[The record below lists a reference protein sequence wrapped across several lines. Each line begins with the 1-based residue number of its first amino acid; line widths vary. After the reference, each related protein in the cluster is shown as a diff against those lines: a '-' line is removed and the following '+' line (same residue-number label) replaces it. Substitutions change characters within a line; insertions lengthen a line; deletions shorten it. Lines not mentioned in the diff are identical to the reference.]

1 MAEVHCHLQDGQNLN
16 FHPTWIQDEKDYK
29 IMDML
34 ETVMDN
40 KLNFGNEMWDEED
53 EFYYNNDNTMM
64 TKIELNDIGRLVIL
78 DDLQGGEVIKY
89 VGN

>member
-1 MAEVHCHLQDGQNLN
+1 MEDFHCHLRDGQNLN
-16 FHPTWIQDEKDYK
+16 FNLTWIQDGKYYK

-53 EFYYNNDNTMM
+53 EFYYNDDNNMM
-64 TKIELNDIGRLVIL
+64 TRI
-78 DDLQGGEVIKY
+78 
-89 VGN
+89 